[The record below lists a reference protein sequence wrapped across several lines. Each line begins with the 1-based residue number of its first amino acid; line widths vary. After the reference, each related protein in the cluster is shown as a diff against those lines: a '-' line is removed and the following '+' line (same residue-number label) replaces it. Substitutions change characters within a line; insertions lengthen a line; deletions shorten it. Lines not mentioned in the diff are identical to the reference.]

1 MQEAENEKTQPKM
14 KTSEYTVAEMKAFL
28 DEMSGK
34 YDLARVVDPTEC
46 RILTFHD
53 DGRVSMNESC
63 YGIWN
68 SEQKCINCS
77 SARACKTGCHQEKAE
92 HFKDDVYFIQ
102 SNPVSLKLADGSAF
116 PAVVELVTVEKE
128 SKQAANDREAENIG
142 SRASHYRAHHDSL
155 TNVLNSDAFY
165 ELSRRM
171 ISNKADM
178 SWMMITSNIMN
189 FRLVNNLFGELKGN
203 EVLVKTASMLQE
215 ISEASRGLCGRLGSD
230 QFALLIPKA
239 KYQEES
245 LLNLEKTLERTFS
258 SGIFTFC
265 IHFGVYEIDDPSIP
279 VSVMCGRAN
288 SALRTI
294 REDMTRTVAYFDHA
308 ILQKIL
314 LEQKVIGGFDEA
326 LKDGQFRMYLQPLV
340 DRNGG
345 VIGGE
350 ALVRWCMPD
359 GTIVMPGDFIETLE
373 NAGLIQKLDMYI
385 WELAVRQLSKWKT
398 EGREKLTISVNM
410 SARDFYS
417 IDVYDVLTGLVDR
430 YGVDSKMLR
439 LEITETALL
448 VDPDKS
454 DSIVSK
460 LRENGFLVEIDD
472 FGKGYSSLSLL
483 KNIEADVLKIDM
495 GFLREIRDSERSRI
509 ILKSIIC
516 LAESLG
522 MDVITEGV
530 ETEQQLRVLSEMG
543 CSYYQGFYFSRPV
556 PVDEFETKFVFAE

>member
-1 MQEAENEKTQPKM
+1 
-14 KTSEYTVAEMKAFL
+14 
-28 DEMSGK
+28 
-34 YDLARVVDPTEC
+34 
-46 RILTFHD
+46 
-53 DGRVSMNESC
+53 MNESC

-430 YGVDSKMLR
+430 YGVDSRMLR

-454 DSIVSK
+454 DGIVSK

-543 CSYYQGFYFSRPV
+543 CSYYQGYYFSRPV
-556 PVDEFETKFVFAE
+556 PVDEFETKFVFTE